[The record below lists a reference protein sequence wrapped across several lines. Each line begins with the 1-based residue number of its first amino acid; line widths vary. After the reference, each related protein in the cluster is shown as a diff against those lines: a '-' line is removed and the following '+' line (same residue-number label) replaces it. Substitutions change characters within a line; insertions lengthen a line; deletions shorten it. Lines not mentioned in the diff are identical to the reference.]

1 MQKGSQFRGAHW
13 CGFSREQ
20 YAPVGLVN
28 MSAFPWEL
36 QYETELLCVEKG
48 TWRGLL
54 IASFSLLLRRLLK
67 KLLLLPS

>member
-1 MQKGSQFRGAHW
+1 MFLDVHW

-28 MSAFPWEL
+28 MRMFPWEL
-36 QYETELLCVEKG
+36 QYETELLYLEKG

-54 IASFSLLLRRLLK
+54 IASFSLLPTRLLK